1 MQLYKHVKLVT
12 ILVLLVMS
20 LGINVKLVM
29 PWLIGLE
36 ILFREGVIV
45 VVSDIFN

>member
-12 ILVLLVMS
+12 ILVLLVML
-20 LGINVKLVM
+20 LGINAKLVM
-29 PWLIGLE
+29 LWRIGLE